1 VIIHPERHIER
12 IGEFLRDLRVLEVG
26 CGDGFRSKQLVKF
39 CRHLVGVDPNS
50 AAITQACEFHG
61 DLRIEFH
68 VAAAEA
74 LPFPD
79 SSFGAVLFVLSLHHI
94 PVEQMATAIDEAIR
108 VSVPN
113 APIIFIEPGFRGSFF
128 EIDEKTGA
136 CDGDERLQ
144 KAQAYA
150 SILSHS
156 GLREIEQFWDVT
168 RYSFSSTDDFV
179 DEFELSP
186 QQFDAADAFLT
197 AEGHRLEG
205 ERRIN
210 VCRKR

>member
-1 VIIHPERHIER
+1 MIIHPERHIER

-197 AEGHRLEG
+197 AEGHRLDG

-210 VCRKR
+210 VCR